1 LLAEQRATTDP
12 DDAIGVYQRLAESA
26 IGQGTKAAYQE
37 AAGLAERIG
46 DLYRRADRPGA
57 FQAWLD
63 GLRARHRRKR
73 NLVAELDRRGL

>member
-1 LLAEQRATTDP
+1 MLAEQRASTDP